1 MSFLKN
7 NQWDQRRFQQ
17 GHKNTFEKIPDIDR
31 MIALEGSQDLHPQ
44 LSTCLIPC
52 NSDDMNY
59 SPQGRVK

>member
-1 MSFLKN
+1 
-7 NQWDQRRFQQ
+7 
-17 GHKNTFEKIPDIDR
+17 

-52 NSDDMNY
+52 CNSDDMNY